1 MARKKIQPPSVRTD
15 LLAMVTPIQQDMQAL
30 LKSLPKH

>member
-15 LLAMVTPIQQDMQAL
+15 LPMVTPIQQDMQAL
-30 LKSLPKH
+30 FMSLPKH